1 MKSFTLKTLT
11 VAIVSTISFSAV
23 ADKYEIEEIPTADN
37 FRHSFAKDINA
48 QEFVVGVSR
57 LPTDVELD
65 LTKISPAI
73 LQKAGIADIEEVDTL
88 TPEQREYII
97 QQIANERNSE
107 PQQQRVGIN
116 RSYYFDT
123 TVQSIVPF
131 PANEDQLEDSTDS
144 FFYSIN
150 NQNSAV
156 GYSSA
161 PFGLIEYTY
170 TDGEGEEQTS
180 EFFVSDFITRGVW
193 YNNGETTSITPPATD
208 YLGGESALFDINDSG
223 LAAGYA
229 SVGVSPRSEER
240 IANCEPEDEDDIVS
254 APLQVCAWN
263 IWFETKST
271 GASNIEPFYNPRF
284 GGGRSSFSAR
294 RSIYDVRGFL
304 WQLDASGEVISQQEL
319 GTLVPRNEEDDRDFS
334 SYAFAVNNNG
344 IAVGQSWTY
353 HPQRGAI
360 RMPAI
365 FVDGEAVPVTEDE
378 KYFWGSAKDINDNNQ
393 AAGYLVENLSGT
405 LRNTAFIYDVDLDE
419 LTMVPGFFTGSST
432 IIHSINNNGMA
443 VGTGEIE
450 ATLSN
455 VRQRVGFAYD
465 STDEAAEFINLNDAI
480 SCDSPYDIVEAN
492 SINDNGVILATA
504 LKQEEYQDDSGETQ
518 TREVAVT
525 IKLDPVDGELN
536 NCRQEEN
543 QIEREGASTGLFSL
557 LTLGSLGLLITA
569 IRRRAFLKTKK
580 S

>member
-1 MKSFTLKTLT
+1 
-11 VAIVSTISFSAV
+11 
-23 ADKYEIEEIPTADN
+23 
-37 FRHSFAKDINA
+37 
-48 QEFVVGVSR
+48 
-57 LPTDVELD
+57 
-65 LTKISPAI
+65 
-73 LQKAGIADIEEVDTL
+73 
-88 TPEQREYII
+88 
-97 QQIANERNSE
+97 
-107 PQQQRVGIN
+107 
-116 RSYYFDT
+116 
-123 TVQSIVPF
+123 
-131 PANEDQLEDSTDS
+131 
-144 FFYSIN
+144 
-150 NQNSAV
+150 
-156 GYSSA
+156 
-161 PFGLIEYTY
+161 
-170 TDGEGEEQTS
+170 
-180 EFFVSDFITRGVW
+180 
-193 YNNGETTSITPPATD
+193 
-208 YLGGESALFDINDSG
+208 
-223 LAAGYA
+223 
-229 SVGVSPRSEER
+229 
-240 IANCEPEDEDDIVS
+240 
-254 APLQVCAWN
+254 
-263 IWFETKST
+263 
-271 GASNIEPFYNPRF
+271 
-284 GGGRSSFSAR
+284 
-294 RSIYDVRGFL
+294 
-304 WQLDASGEVISQQEL
+304 
-319 GTLVPRNEEDDRDFS
+319 
-334 SYAFAVNNNG
+334 
-344 IAVGQSWTY
+344 
-353 HPQRGAI
+353 
-360 RMPAI
+360 MPAI

-504 LKQEEYQDDSGETQ
+504 LKQQEYQDESGETQ